1 VVVRCTAGDDGAVVE
16 PATVWRVQLRKGDVR
31 DREGTLRIDSDA
43 LVFRDGGSS
52 NEIRVGFHAIRSA
65 RRVRAS
71 PILLVVHEDD
81 GKRIE
86 TAYYFSKPPPLEAP
100 PPGSARAT
108 SSGRP
113 LGPFA
118 AMRRTSKRR
127 QQRENVRYLSTK
139 AAGLKE
145 TIQAWVDEIEVRTRG

>member
-1 VVVRCTAGDDGAVVE
+1 MSAVPSPPLQPQLARSAKKLPTGDGWAYE
-16 PATVWRVQLRKGDVR
+16 PKYNGFR
-31 DREGTLRIDSDA
+31 A
-43 LVFRDGGSS
+43 LVFRDGESS
-52 NEIRVGFHAIRSA
+52 SEIRVGFHEIRSA

-71 PILLVVHEDD
+71 PILIVVHEDD
-81 GKRIE
+81 GRRIE
-86 TAYYFSKPPPLEAP
+86 TAYFFSRPPPLEAP
-100 PPGSARAT
+100 PPGSAKAT
-108 SSGRP
+108 SPGRP